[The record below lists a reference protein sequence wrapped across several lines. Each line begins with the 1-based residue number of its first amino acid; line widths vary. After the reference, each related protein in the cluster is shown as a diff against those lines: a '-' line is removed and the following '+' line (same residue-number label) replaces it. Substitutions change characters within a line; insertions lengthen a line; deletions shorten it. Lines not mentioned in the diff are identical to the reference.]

1 MNTIKKYWHVL
12 FVSLITVGLAVMV
25 FLTSGKLT
33 TTKPVAPTVPQA
45 TPKAAAPACTLT
57 FTIALPTSTPTPT
70 AGPTATPT
78 PTPTPGPT
86 ATPGPTSTPTPTPRP
101 GGPTPTPGPSKA
113 ICNQSCTATSDC
125 SSGLTCLGN
134 VCRNAS
140 CDTKTNCTCDVAAG
154 PTPTPTIPPVPKVP
168 VAGTGPTVLGAS
180 VIGSGLLLLLLGL
193 IL

>member
-1 MNTIKKYWHVL
+1 MNALKKYWHVL
-12 FVSLITVGLAVMV
+12 FVSIITIGLAAMV

-57 FTIALPTSTPTPT
+57 FAIATPTPT
-70 AGPTATPT
+70 PTPTPGPTATPT

-86 ATPGPTSTPTPTPRP
+86 ATPTPTPRP
-101 GGPTPTPGPSKA
+101 GEPTPTPKA
-113 ICNQSCTATSDC
+113 ACNRGCTSTADC
-125 SSGLTCLGN
+125 SSGLTCLEN

-140 CDTKTNCTCDVAAG
+140 CQIKTNCICDVAAG

-168 VAGTGPTVLGAS
+168 VAGSGPTVLGAS
-180 VIGSGLLLLLLGL
+180 IIGGGLLLLLLGL
-193 IL
+193 AL